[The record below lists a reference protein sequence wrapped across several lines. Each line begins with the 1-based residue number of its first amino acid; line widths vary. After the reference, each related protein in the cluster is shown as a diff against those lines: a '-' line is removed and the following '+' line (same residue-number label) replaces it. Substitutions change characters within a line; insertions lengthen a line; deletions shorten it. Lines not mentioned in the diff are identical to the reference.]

1 MKKLIILT
9 ALLSLSACTN
19 TVPKG
24 GQFAYTSKPTFCN
37 CHRRNK
43 DHRLIALEVEAGS
56 KFKP

>member
-24 GQFAYTSKPTFCN
+24 GQFAYTSKPTFCYQLPPQEQSPAVN
-37 CHRRNK
+37 C
-43 DHRLIALEVEAGS
+43 IGS
-56 KFKP
+56 GGGK